1 MFTDSLHP
9 AWLAIKL
16 TAIVVALTLTIAVNV
31 GWL

>member
-16 TAIVVALTLTIAVNV
+16 AFIVLALTLTIAVNV